1 MFVGVVYAA
10 AIWLAR
16 RANAAIPVRIAIFFY
31 ALVFV
36 FFYLPLTQD
45 YVNLPVDFLKTLPPW
60 AHLLRDHRASNLYMN
75 DIVLQIVP
83 WSQQVR
89 DAWRSL
95 HVPLVTSACMLP
107 AVLYA
112 TDLLAERV
120 TYKRFVTAAV
130 VWAVLLFGGHPETA
144 AHTFFIAVLYA
155 LWIGLVERKTQNA
168 ERRTQNVLN
177 SSFFALRSA
186 FIVPR
191 STYRFFVAFS

>member
-45 YVNLPVDFLKTLPPW
+45 YVNLPVDLVKTLPPW
-60 AHLLRDHRASNLYMN
+60 AHLLRDHRASNLYLN

-83 WSQQVR
+83 WAQQVR

-95 HVPLVTSACMLP
+95 HVPVWNELSAAGYQLLGQP
-107 AVLYA
+107 KTTAVSP
-112 TDLLAERV
+112 
-120 TYKRFVTAAV
+120 
-130 VWAVLLFGGHPETA
+130 VLLRALAPGLGHA
-144 AHTFFIAVLYA
+144 
-155 LWIGLVERKTQNA
+155 
-168 ERRTQNVLN
+168 
-177 SSFFALRSA
+177 
-186 FIVPR
+186 
-191 STYRFFVAFS
+191 